1 MGLMSPT
8 VIRVTAIVLVA
19 GIITFIVA
27 GFGSQGEE
35 QSNGNVLL
43 SAVVIGGP
51 ISAII
56 GVVAG
61 IFWEKLLGPIKSVEH
76 LDMRKKSYKSGR
88 QRNQPARS
96 DDAEGD
102 PGQTEDYALTPCDF
116 SNSPIIPK
124 PICSEEF
131 SKETIS
137 KAGSS

>member
-35 QSNGNVLL
+35 QSSGNVLL

-88 QRNQPARS
+88 QRNQSARS
-96 DDAEGD
+96 DDAEGE
-102 PGQTEDYALTPCDF
+102 PGQNEDYAHTPEP
-116 SNSPIIPK
+116 S
-124 PICSEEF
+124 SERRY
-131 SKETIS
+131 KGRGGG
-137 KAGSS
+137 KRRR